1 MTPPSVAATAE
12 AKGALDAQR
21 FCRRGPLLAAI
32 ESVLAYLGLDG
43 PARPEPA
50 RAGKRGEDD

>member
-1 MTPPSVAATAE
+1 MIPSSVAATAE
-12 AKGALDAQR
+12 AKGALDGQR
-21 FCRRGPLLAAI
+21 FGRRDARQTIKSLLAYPGAGP
-32 ESVLAYLGLDG
+32 A